1 MSINLNSAL
10 WKANDLKD
18 EKLYA
23 ALLLAEGDRRLAALL
38 QPPVDDVEDE
48 ADLPLDKGSRQHAMC
63 PDLYRAIQ
71 SGSINRVMELL
82 GFKENLTC
90 RNYASH
96 DPKEVKVFFNDT
108 CESKKTNKHWGHGH
122 CLCTL
127 QEVTAEKNTVLHIAA
142 EQGHVELVEKIIQRD
157 NTLLVSLNSMQE
169 TPLHLAAR
177 AGNRR
182 MVSLIVFLAQ
192 QSGIG
197 AYEVLTKR
205 SIEGDTVLHEAA
217 QHGHEDVVQVLMTVA
232 PALSIELNN
241 VSMSPLYLAVVRN
254 SIGIVQILTQ
264 YSHSSAHGPNQQNA
278 LHAAVLESQEITSM
292 LLDWKPELAKKRD
305 ASGSTPVHYAASS
318 GDVTIVKTILDSV
331 PLAVYIQDQEGSS
344 PLHVAGRM
352 CNCSVIA
359 CMIDLCPDS
368 FELCDNDGRNFLHIV
383 ARHGGKEINVNGHDL
398 KNIISIINLVSRKPD
413 LKKLVNER
421 DKEGNTPLHYASMN
435 GFSQV
440 ILHLL
445 KVSEADTTL
454 MNNEGKTA
462 LDHAV
467 SLDSFFLMAGA
478 VATLSAY
485 GAIFSPERQD
495 KVIKNWKDETT
506 KWIDRVSDNL
516 IIVSVLLATI
526 AFSAAFNVPGSYNSD
541 GIANLRE
548 TRQYNIFLVLD
559 TIAMSASVSATMLLV
574 VSKAVSKRG
583 SWISFSLSLIFLWI
597 SLFTMELAFVIAVSV
612 AMGNGK
618 TATKCIIS
626 SISMSFFIWTVL
638 AILNI
643 CSPAKLETIRRFLSS
658 TKKQT
663 QTSRQISIQFPKLA
677 SYVRRWN
684 LFIFLNF
691 FLYFTTVAILWTI

>member
-38 QPPVDDVEDE
+38 QPPPDHVSVE
-48 ADLPLDKGSRQHAMC
+48 ADLPLDEGSRRQAMC
-63 PDLYRAIQ
+63 PDLYRATQ
-71 SGSINRVMELL
+71 TGSIDRVMELL
-82 GFKENLTC
+82 GFTEEMTSIKD
-90 RNYASH
+90 ASQ
-96 DPKEVKVFFNDT
+96 DPKEVKLFLEDSH
-108 CESKKTNKHWGHGH
+108 ESKRTNKHWGRGDG
-122 CLCTL
+122 LCTL

-142 EQGHVELVEKIIQRD
+142 EQGHLELVEKIIERD
-157 NTLLVSLNSMQE
+157 NTLLVSQNSMQE

-192 QSGIG
+192 ESGIG
-197 AYEVLTKR
+197 AYQVLTKR

-217 QHGHEDVVQVLMTVA
+217 QHGHEDVVQALMTVA
-232 PALSIELNN
+232 PALSVELNN
-241 VSMSPLYLAVVRN
+241 SSMSSLYLAVVRN
-254 SIGIVQILTQ
+254 SVGIVQILTQ
-264 YSHSSAHGPNQQNA
+264 YSHSSALGPNQQNA
-278 LHAAVLESQEITSM
+278 LHAAVLQSKEITSM
-292 LLDWKPELAKKRD
+292 LLDWKPELANKRD

-318 GDVTIVKTILDSV
+318 GDVTTVKTILDSM

-344 PLHVAGRM
+344 PLHVAARM
-352 CNCSVIA
+352 CNCSAIS

-368 FELCDNDGRNFLHIV
+368 FELCDNQGRNFLHI
-383 ARHGGKEINVNGHDL
+383 AAQHGGKEINLNGRDL

-413 LKKLVNER
+413 LKKLVNEK
-421 DKEGNTPLHYASMN
+421 DNEGNTPLHYASMN
-435 GFSQV
+435 GFTEV

-462 LDHAV
+462 LDHAA

-478 VATLSAY
+478 VATLSGY
-485 GAIFSPERQD
+485 GATFSPERQD

-516 IIVSVLLATI
+516 IIVSVLIATI

-541 GIANLRE
+541 GIANLRQ
-548 TRQYNIFLVLD
+548 TRQYSIFLVLD
-559 TIAMSASVSATMLLV
+559 TIAMSASLSATILLV

-612 AMGNGK
+612 VMGKGK
-618 TATKCIIS
+618 TATKCIVS
-626 SISMSFFIWTVL
+626 AISMSFFIWTVL

-643 CSPAKLETIRRFLSS
+643 CSPANLETIRKFLSF
-658 TKKQT
+658 TRKQT
-663 QTSRQISIQFPKLA
+663 QTTRQIGIQFPKLA
-677 SYVRRWN
+677 SYVKRWN

-691 FLYFTTVAILWTI
+691 LLYFTTVAILWTI

>member
-1 MSINLNSAL
+1 MSINLNSSS
-10 WKANDLKD
+10 WKAHDLKD
-18 EKLYA
+18 EELYA

-38 QPPVDDVEDE
+38 QPPHDHVRGKG
-48 ADLPLDKGSRQHAMC
+48 DLPLDEGIGRHAMC
-63 PDLYRAIQ
+63 PDLYRATK

-82 GFKENLTC
+82 GFKEEMTN
-90 RNYASH
+90 
-96 DPKEVKVFFNDT
+96 PKEVKVMLEDT
-108 CESKKTNKHWGHGH
+108 PETKKTNKHWGRGDG
-122 CLCTL
+122 LCTL

-157 NTLLVSLNSMQE
+157 NTLLVSENSMEE

-182 MVSLIVFLAQ
+182 MVSHIVFLAQ

-197 AYEVLTKR
+197 AYQVLTKR

-217 QHGHEDVVQVLMTVA
+217 QHGQEDVVQVLMTVA
-232 PALSIELNN
+232 PALSVELNDA
-241 VSMSPLYLAVVRN
+241 SMSPLYLAVVRN
-254 SIGIVQILTQ
+254 SVDIVRILTQ
-264 YSHSSAHGPNQQNA
+264 YSHSSALGPNQQNA
-278 LHAAVLESQEITSM
+278 LHAAVLQSPEITSM
-292 LLDWKPELAKKRD
+292 LLDWKAELANKKD

-318 GDVTIVKTILDSV
+318 GDVTTVNTILDRV

-344 PLHVAGRM
+344 PLHVAARM
-352 CNCSVIA
+352 CNCSAIS
-359 CMIDLCPDS
+359 CMIDICPDS
-368 FELCDNDGRNFLHIV
+368 FELCNNHGQNFLHIV
-383 ARHGGKEINVNGHDL
+383 AQHGGKEINLNGHDL

-421 DKEGNTPLHYASMN
+421 DNEGNTPLHYASMN
-435 GFSQV
+435 GFTEV

-485 GAIFSPERQD
+485 GATFSPERQD

-506 KWIDRVSDNL
+506 KWIDSVSDNL
-516 IIVSVLLATI
+516 IIVSVLIATI
-526 AFSAAFNVPGSYNSD
+526 AFSAAFNIPGSYNGD
-541 GIANLRE
+541 GIANLRQA
-548 TRQYNIFLVLD
+548 RQYNIFLVLD
-559 TIAMSASVSATMLLV
+559 TIAMSASVSATVLLV
-574 VSKAVSKRG
+574 VSKAVSKKG
-583 SWISFSLSLIFLWI
+583 CWISFSLALIFLWI
-597 SLFTMELAFVIAVSV
+597 SLFTMELAFFIAVSV
-612 AMGNGK
+612 VLGNGK
-618 TATKCIIS
+618 IATKCIIS
-626 SISMSFFIWTVL
+626 SIIMSFFIWTVL

-643 CSPAKLETIRRFLSS
+643 CSPAKFETIRKFLSS

-663 QTSRQISIQFPKLA
+663 QTTHQITIQFPKLA

-684 LFIFLNF
+684 WFIFLNF
-691 FLYFTTVAILWTI
+691 FLYFTTVAVLWTI